1 MAVQAST
8 AGSFRDLPR
17 LQRNAVRTVARNSW
31 LRCGGRANQAIL
43 DALPDLPQHV
53 GKDYLPTAES
63 LAAQLIRYWA
73 ANRVFEPEAIGVDPE
88 PGWGVDE

>member
-17 LQRNAVRTVARNSW
+17 LQRNAVRTVAREAW
-31 LRCGGRANQAIL
+31 IECGGHANRSIL
-43 DALPDLPQHV
+43 AALPRVPQHV

-63 LAAQLIRYWA
+63 LASQLIRYWA
-73 ANRVFEPEAIGVDPE
+73 ANRVHEPEAIGVDPE
-88 PGWGVDE
+88 PGWEVDQ